1 MFFEI
6 KEANYLDE
14 YKVKLK
20 FEDNSIGIVDFS
32 EYSKKGRIFEKFQD
46 MNYFKNFH
54 VNYGTLIWGDG
65 ELDIAPETLYEKA
78 TGKTFTYES
87 MTKSV

>member
-54 VNYGTLIWGDG
+54 VNYGTLTWGDG
-65 ELDIAPETLYEKA
+65 ELDIAPETLYEQA